1 MKKYRG
7 FRLGRRLAFIWRS
20 LHQPPSKHRGY
31 LRLSSDGPT
40 HRKRDPTKEMEEK
53 NAVAA
58 RIAHWGRCL
67 AQRLCQRR
75 HRLLGNQADG
85 DEKEEILRHRNVPKP
100 PPRGHL
106 AVYVGREGVD
116 PLYRVMVPVVFFN
129 HPLFGELL
137 KSAQEEFGFCRS
149 GGIVIPC
156 PISDFESVRRRVAAA
171 AGVRYRHSGNAE
183 PGVWES

>member
-20 LHQPPSKHRGY
+20 LHRPPSKHRGY

-67 AQRLCQRR
+67 AQRL
-75 HRLLGNQADG
+75 
-85 DEKEEILRHRNVPKP
+85 
-100 PPRGHL
+100 GHL

-149 GGIVIPC
+149 GASSSLVPSPTSRASAGGSPPLPESGVATPAM
-156 PISDFESVRRRVAAA
+156 PSPASGSPKNVDVVSRRFSGGGFLLSADFSV
-171 AGVRYRHSGNAE
+171 
-183 PGVWES
+183 W

>member
-1 MKKYRG
+1 M
-7 FRLGRRLAFIWRS
+7 
-20 LHQPPSKHRGY
+20 
-31 LRLSSDGPT
+31 
-40 HRKRDPTKEMEEK
+40 
-53 NAVAA
+53 AA

-67 AQRLCQRR
+67 AQRLCRR
-75 HRLLGNQADG
+75 RRRRLLGGQEDG
-85 DEKEEILRHRNVPKP
+85 EEEILHHRNLPKA

-137 KSAQEEFGFCRS
+137 KSAQEEFGFRRS

-171 AGVRYRHSGNAE
+171 AGVRCRHSGKAE
-183 PGVWES
+183 PRVWEF